1 MKLLFP
7 IILIIFFSFI
17 NGQSQ
22 KRMNGCG
29 KVGYDQPEKE
39 SDCKDDSE
47 ICCFVSL
54 ENPEDDN
61 NINFCFPAPE
71 KMELSDV
78 KREIEDN
85 TGFTVDKL
93 ACFDFA
99 ENLKYMFGNLLLI
112 GLIFI

>member
-17 NGQSQ
+17 NGQ

-29 KVGYDQPEKE
+29 KKGYDQPEKE
-39 SDCKDDSE
+39 SDCQDTSE
-47 ICCFVSL
+47 ICCFVSFQ
-54 ENPEDDN
+54 NPEDDN

-78 KREIEDN
+78 KREIEGN